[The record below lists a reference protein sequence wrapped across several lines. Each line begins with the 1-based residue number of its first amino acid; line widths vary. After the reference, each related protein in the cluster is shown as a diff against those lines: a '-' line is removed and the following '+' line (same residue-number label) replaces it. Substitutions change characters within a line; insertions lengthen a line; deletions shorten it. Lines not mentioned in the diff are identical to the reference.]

1 MLKLLLSL
9 MLAALLL
16 GTASARE
23 MGAAMIAYDEGSAP
37 RLVTANQSAGSI
49 TLLERDSGKR
59 LKEAQLGGDLR
70 QLARADDGTLLVT
83 DYSGDRLLLLDDEL
97 ELEKA
102 ISTGHRPYGVIFDPK
117 RRWFWVTLFEG
128 GRLQA
133 YDRAGNLQLDAKTA
147 ETPRGLALTNDD
159 RLLLTHAMTGQ
170 LAIYD
175 LAKLEK
181 GATLPDRKSTRLN
194 SSH

>member
-1 MLKLLLSL
+1 
-9 MLAALLL
+9 
-16 GTASARE
+16 
-23 MGAAMIAYDEGSAP
+23 
-37 RLVTANQSAGSI
+37 
-49 TLLERDSGKR
+49 
-59 LKEAQLGGDLR
+59 
-70 QLARADDGTLLVT
+70 
-83 DYSGDRLLLLDDEL
+83 LDDDL

-102 ISTGHRPYGVIFDPK
+102 IPTGHRPYGVIFDPK

-133 YDRAGNLQLDAKTA
+133 YDRAGNLHWMQNRRDS
-147 ETPRGLALTNDD
+147 PRLALTDDD

-181 GATLPDRKSTRLN
+181 GATLPKPKLITLAETHSDTPSDSRACRACWTASPSPRWQRSLAAPRALEFRSPLPVSEHRLPGRLHHR
-194 SSH
+194 SR